1 MLTQLARRQVSLA
14 LLSGALTLTLAACE
28 SPGGRVSVLQG
39 DTVSVRPGST
49 FAWAPGATPGQGD
62 PRIDN
67 DIIRGRIQ
75 NAVNSALTAKGYRQA
90 DAATADLLVSY
101 HIGLQ
106 NRTDTQ
112 VSSFGGGMGPGP
124 VACGIRGCVG
134 GFGWGM
140 YGAPMDVDVRNINY
154 VEGTMMLDLTDR
166 ATGKLAWRAT
176 SQRRLDH
183 ADAEQATVN
192 AIVADMVK
200 SLP

>member
-1 MLTQLARRQVSLA
+1 MLGKVTRRHVSLA
-14 LLSGALTLTLAACE
+14 ALSAAFALAACE

-39 DTVSVRPGST
+39 DTVSVRAGST
-49 FAWAPGATPGQGD
+49 FAWKPGGSPGQGD

-67 DIIRGRIQ
+67 DIIRGRIE
-75 NAVNSALTAKGYRQA
+75 NAVNSALIAKGYRQA
-90 DAATADLLVSY
+90 DPSTADLLVSY

-112 VSSFGGGMGPGP
+112 VTTMGGMRPGG
-124 VACGIRGCVG
+124 VACGVRGCIG
-134 GFGWGM
+134 GYGWGM

-154 VEGTMMLDLTDR
+154 VEGTMMLNLTDR
-166 ATGKLAWRAT
+166 QSGQLAWRAT

-183 ADAEQATVN
+183 SDADQASVN
-192 AIVADMVK
+192 AIVTDMVR